1 MPTDPLS
8 IILTSTYA
16 MHSMKTTSFRT
27 AIRSP
32 RRLGAALVLSLLAA
46 AGHAAPQG
54 QAWVADLGNGRYQ
67 NPILNADYSDPDAV
81 RVGDTYYMTASS
93 FNSAPGLPLLQSKD
107 MVNWTLV
114 GHALPKLVPAG
125 HFATPR
131 TGSGVWAPSLRHHDG
146 KFWIFY
152 PDPDHGVYVITATD
166 FAGPWS
172 EPHLLL
178 PGKGIID
185 PAPLWDA
192 DGKAWLIHA
201 WAKSRAGINNVLTLR
216 SMDPGGR
223 RLLDQEGKV
232 IIDGNKLPGYR
243 TLEGPKL
250 YKHEGWYY
258 VFAPAGG
265 VEEGWQSVFR
275 SRTIDGPYE
284 DRIVMEQGDTVING
298 PHQGAWL
305 RTPEGKDWFVHFQ
318 DRKAYGRVTH
328 LQPMTWNEG
337 WPLIGQPGPKPGV
350 GNPVLSWNKPVA
362 GQPVAVPP
370 TTDEFAGTTLGLQW
384 QWHANPQ
391 AGWHSLAARPGHL
404 RLPVQAVPASK
415 GNLRAAPNILGQ
427 KLPATV
433 FTAQTRIELQQA
445 ADGDRA
451 GLVLNGMTYATL
463 GLRKQ
468 GGALQLVYTTC
479 EPVKPRC
486 TETDTVLLPK
496 APGAVTLRMRMAEGA
511 QAQFSYSVDG
521 KTFTPAGAP
530 FAATKGHWVGAQMGL
545 YSVSEAAQPSGAWMD
560 VDYFRV
566 GR

>member
-1 MPTDPLS
+1 
-8 IILTSTYA
+8 
-16 MHSMKTTSFRT
+16 MKTTLFQTPSRVCAT
-27 AIRSP
+27 LMLA
-32 RRLGAALVLSLLAA
+32 VLAA
-46 AGHAAPQG
+46 GCQSVPVTE
-54 QAWVADLGNGRYQ
+54 AWVADLGNGRYQ

-114 GHALPKLVPAG
+114 GHALPKLVPAA

-131 TGSGVWAPSLRHHDG
+131 TGAGVWAPSLRHHDG

-152 PDPDHGVYVITATD
+152 PDPDFGIYVLTAKEFT
-166 FAGPWS
+166 GPWS

-185 PAPLWDA
+185 PAPLWDE

-201 WAKSRAGINNVLTLR
+201 WAKSRAGINNMLTLR
-216 SMDPGGR
+216 SMSPDGK
-223 RLLDQEGKV
+223 RLLDTEGKV

-250 YKHEGWYY
+250 YKQDGWYY

-275 SRTIDGPYE
+275 SRTIGGPYE
-284 DRIVMEQGDTVING
+284 DRIVMEQGQSVING

-328 LQPMTWNEG
+328 LQPMAWHEG

-350 GNPVLSWNKPVA
+350 GNPVLSWDKPVA
-362 GQPVAVPP
+362 GQSLAVPP
-370 TTDEFAGTTLGLQW
+370 TTDEFTASTLGLQW
-384 QWHANPQ
+384 QWNANPQ
-391 AGWHSLAARPGHL
+391 ADRHSLTARPGHL
-404 RLPVQAVPASK
+404 RLPVIAAPESI
-415 GNLRAAPNILGQ
+415 GFLRAAPNILTQ
-427 KLPATV
+427 KLPATAL
-433 FTAQTRIELQQA
+433 TLETRIELQGARQ
-445 ADGDRA
+445 GDRA
-451 GLVLNGMTYATL
+451 GLILNGMSYAAL
-463 GLRKQ
+463 GLHQQ
-468 GGALQLVYTTC
+468 GKDGELQLVYTTC
-479 EPVKPRC
+479 TPFKPRC
-486 TETDTVLLPK
+486 TEQATVVLPK
-496 APGAVTLRMRMAEGA
+496 APAALTLRMVMAEGA
-511 QAQFSYSVDG
+511 QAQFLYSVDG
-521 KTFTPAGAP
+521 TTFTPAGAP

-545 YSVSEAAQPSGAWMD
+545 YSASAAATASGAFLD

-566 GR
+566 SR

>member
-1 MPTDPLS
+1 MK
-8 IILTSTYA
+8 ITSLR
-16 MHSMKTTSFRT
+16 TS
-27 AIRSP
+27 
-32 RRLGAALVLSLLAA
+32 RLGAAVLLSLLAGA
-46 AGHAAPQG
+46 SQAAAP
-54 QAWVADLGNGRYQ
+54 ANNAPWVADLGNGRYQ

-93 FNSAPGLPLLQSKD
+93 FNSAPGLPLLTSKD

-114 GHALPKLVPAG
+114 GHAVQKLLPVE
-125 HFATPR
+125 HFSKPR

-152 PDPDHGVYVITATD
+152 PDPDHGVFVTTATN
-166 FAGPWS
+166 FTGPWS

-216 SMDPGGR
+216 SMSPDGKQ
-223 RLLDQEGKV
+223 LLDSEGKV
-232 IIDGNKLPGYR
+232 IIDGNKIAGYR

-250 YKHEGWYY
+250 YKHDGWYY

-275 SRTIDGPYE
+275 SRSIHGPYE
-284 DRIVMEQGDTVING
+284 DRIVMEQGETNING

-328 LQPMTWNEG
+328 LNPMTWTDG

-350 GNPVLSWNKPVA
+350 GNPVSSWVKPVA

-370 TTDEFAGTTLGLQW
+370 TTDEFSGKKLGVQW
-384 QWHANPQ
+384 QWNANPQ
-391 AGWHSLAARPGHL
+391 ASFHSLSARSGFL
-404 RLPVQAVPASK
+404 RLPVAAYPETK
-415 GNLRAAPNILGQ
+415 GYVRAAPNIVTQ

-433 FTAQTRIELQQA
+433 FTAETRIELTGA
-445 ADGDRA
+445 KDRDRA
-451 GLVLNGMTYATL
+451 GLILNGQTYAAI
-463 GLRKQ
+463 GLRQQ
-468 GGALQLVYTTC
+468 GADLQLVYTVC
-479 EPVKPRC
+479 EPIKPRC
-486 TETDTVLLPK
+486 TETDTVLLQK
-496 APGAVTLRMRMAEGA
+496 APKAVTLRMTMAEGA
-511 QAQFSYSVDG
+511 QAQFFYSVDG
-521 KTFTPAGAP
+521 KEFKSAGKP

-545 YSVSEAAQPSGAWMD
+545 YSATDADKASGAYLD
-560 VDYFRV
+560 ADYFRV
-566 GR
+566 TR

>member
-1 MPTDPLS
+1 MTTMTLRTSALLLS
-8 IILTSTYA
+8 IL
-16 MHSMKTTSFRT
+16 
-27 AIRSP
+27 
-32 RRLGAALVLSLLAA
+32 LGGAA
-46 AGHAAPQG
+46 HAAPG
-54 QAWVADLGNGRYQ
+54 DAPWVADLGNGKYQ

-114 GHALPKLVPAG
+114 GHALPKLVPAA
-125 HFATPR
+125 HFAVPR
-131 TGSGVWAPSLRHHDG
+131 TGAGVWAPSLRHHDG

-152 PDPDHGVYVITATD
+152 PDPDHGVYVVTATS
-166 FAGPWS
+166 FTGPWS

-185 PAPLWDA
+185 PAPLWDE
-192 DGKAWLIHA
+192 DGKAWLVHA
-201 WAKSRAGINNVLTLR
+201 WAKSRAGKNNILTLR
-216 SMDPGGR
+216 SMSPDGK
-223 RLLDQEGKV
+223 RLLDSDGKV
-232 IIDGNKLPGYR
+232 IIDGDKLPGYR

-275 SRTIDGPYE
+275 ARRIDGPYE
-284 DRIVMEQGDTVING
+284 DRIVMEQGDTAING

-328 LQPMTWNEG
+328 LNPMSWTDG

-350 GNPVLSWNKPVA
+350 GNPVSSWTKPVA
-362 GQPVAVPP
+362 GQPVAAPP
-370 TTDEFAGTTLGLQW
+370 TTDEFSGKTLGLQW
-384 QWHANPQ
+384 QWNANPQ
-391 AGWHSLAARPGHL
+391 GGWHSLAARPGHL
-404 RLPVQAVPASK
+404 RLPVFAAPETK
-415 GNLRAAPNILGQ
+415 GYVRAAPNILTQ
-427 KLPATV
+427 KLPATA
-433 FTAQTRIELQQA
+433 FTVDTRIELQKA

-451 GLVLNGMTYATL
+451 GLILNGQTYAAL

-468 GGALQLVYTTC
+468 GGELQLVYTVC

-486 TETDTVLLPK
+486 QETEAVLLSK
-496 APGAVTLRMRMAEGA
+496 APARLDLRMTMAEGA
-511 QAQFSYSVDG
+511 QARFFYSVDG
-521 KTFTPAGAP
+521 KEYKPAGAA

-545 YSVSEAAQPSGAWMD
+545 YAASDAAKPSGAWLD
-560 VDYFRV
+560 ADYFRV
-566 GR
+566 SR